1 MSNKVDPDMGG
12 DDEEEKP
19 ERVDLSKLHFRE
31 PEPDNS
37 RVLPEDLDGVK
48 STKEEQTSRHLI

>member
-37 RVLPEDLDGVK
+37 IVLPEDLDGVK
-48 STKEEQTSRHLI
+48 STKEEQAVT